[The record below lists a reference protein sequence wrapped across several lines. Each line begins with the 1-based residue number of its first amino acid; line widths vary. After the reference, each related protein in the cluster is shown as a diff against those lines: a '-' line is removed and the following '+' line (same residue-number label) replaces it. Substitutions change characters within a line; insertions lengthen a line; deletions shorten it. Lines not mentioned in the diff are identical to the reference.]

1 MKRMLADVRPELIIE
16 WSKRNLPLTP
26 DSVTHGSN
34 KMVWW
39 KGKCG
44 HEWRASIKNRT
55 IGGSGC
61 PYCSHNAI
69 LEGFNDLASQKPEL
83 AAEWSDRNA
92 PLLPTQV
99 TVFANRKAW
108 WKCRECGNEWE
119 TLITTRSDGSKCPYC
134 SGYILLKGFNDF
146 ATKYPQIAEEW
157 SDRNLPLTPDT
168 VNDKSRKNVWW
179 KCRTC
184 GYEWKSVIYSRA
196 NGSMCPVCAERAVLT
211 GYNDLATTDTHLL
224 SEWDFDKNTR
234 FSPEH
239 ISRHSMYGVW
249 WKCSLNHSWKAKIY
263 ERAVCGNGC
272 RVCESEYLSVLPK
285 LAVMYYAGMNNLSVQ
300 IDSDSIIGI
309 PLETYIA
316 EEKLVIETYKK
327 TEAVERL
334 KKYLCEKRN
343 IKFINIPYNLGNAV
357 VFLEKVKQAFRRV
370 HIFINSDTKKDAE
383 TIKAK
388 FYDWRFKQSEIIR
401 RN

>member
-1 MKRMLADVRPELIIE
+1 MKKALSEVCPELVSE
-16 WSKRNLPLTP
+16 WSPKNSSLKP
-26 DSVTHGSN
+26 DSITYGSN
-34 KMVWW
+34 KKVWW
-39 KGKCG
+39 KGKCD
-44 HEWRASIKNRT
+44 HEWQASVKNRV
-55 IGGSGC
+55 IRHSGC
-61 PYCSHNAI
+61 PYCSHHEI
-69 LEGFNDLASQKPEL
+69 LVGFNDLASQKPEI
-83 AAEWSDRNA
+83 AAEWSKKNE

-108 WKCRECGNEWE
+108 WKCKDCGNEWE
-119 TLITTRSDGSKCPYC
+119 TLIPTRSGGSRCPYC
-134 SGYILLKGFNDF
+134 SGLILLKGFNDF
-146 ATKYPQIAEEW
+146 ATVHPQLAKEW
-157 SDRNLPLTPDT
+157 SERNLPLTPDM
-168 VNDKSRKNVWW
+168 VNEKSRKNVWW

-184 GYEWKSVIYSRA
+184 GNEWKSVINSRVKGA
-196 NGSMCPVCAERAVLT
+196 ICPVCADRAVLS
-211 GYNDLATTDTHLL
+211 GYNDLATTDAHLI
-224 SEWDFDKNTR
+224 SEWDYEKNTDI
-234 FSPEH
+234 SPES
-239 ISRHSMYGVW
+239 ISRNSMYSVW